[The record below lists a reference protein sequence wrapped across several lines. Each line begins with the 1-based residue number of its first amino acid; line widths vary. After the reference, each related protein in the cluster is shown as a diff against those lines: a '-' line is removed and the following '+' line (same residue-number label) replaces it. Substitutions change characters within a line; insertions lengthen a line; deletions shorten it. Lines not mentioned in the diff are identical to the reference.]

1 MLFEFGFIHS
11 VVCSS
16 VSHLASRFL
25 LILVLCRLC
34 DVICFVAQEL
44 EKTIFCDTSS
54 YFKVTSSYFL
64 ILSPNNSGVTL
75 KSLLGN

>member
-11 VVCSS
+11 VVCS

-34 DVICFVAQEL
+34 DVICFVAQEF
-44 EKTIFCDTSS
+44 EKTIFCDASS
-54 YFKVTSSYFL
+54 YFKVTGTSFFFN
-64 ILSPNNSGVTL
+64 IVP
-75 KSLLGN
+75 K